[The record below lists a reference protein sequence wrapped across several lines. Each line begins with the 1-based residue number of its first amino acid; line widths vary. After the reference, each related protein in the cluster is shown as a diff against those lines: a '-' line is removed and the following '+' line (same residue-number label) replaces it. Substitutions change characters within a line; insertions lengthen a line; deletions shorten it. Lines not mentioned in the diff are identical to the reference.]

1 LKKQEKTAKPC
12 FKQRKKLSRYIQST
26 NAMFEIW
33 QMLAA
38 VSAGIRAYTDW
49 RGLGTKSLKWVK
61 RNSDFEL
68 ALKIVCHGGCQ
79 QPGA

>member
-1 LKKQEKTAKPC
+1 
-12 FKQRKKLSRYIQST
+12 
-26 NAMFEIW
+26 MFEIW

-68 ALKIVCHGGCQ
+68 ALKIVCHGVCQ